1 MPLRVHRQPDPS
13 PPPVPGFEDAHR
25 LWDPLHHRWTVRIAP
40 GELFVT
46 PHDESVSTI
55 LGTSLSICMRDP
67 VLRIGGMNHFI
78 LPLQTN
84 AETGTAARDSKEAL
98 QYGRSMMER
107 LLREVLKLGAKRERL
122 KAKMYGGGRHLQLGN
137 DTSETTI
144 AFARRFLREQGVP
157 VVAEKLGAGYPRRLM
172 YFPSTGLALMDRL
185 PNRLVAAVA
194 KREMQYVQ
202 SLIQPSAAGAAIRIN

>member
-1 MPLRVHRQPDPS
+1 MPLHLHRHPDPA

-25 LWDPLHHRWTVRIAP
+25 LWDPLHHRWTVRIVP
-40 GELFVT
+40 GELFAT
-46 PHDESVSTI
+46 PHDESISTI
-55 LGTSLSICMRDP
+55 LGSSLSVCVRDP

-78 LPLQTN
+78 LPLQIN
-84 AETGTAARDSKEAL
+84 EATGITTRDTKEAM
-98 QYGRSMMER
+98 QYGRSVMER
-107 LLREVLKLGAKRERL
+107 LLREVLKLGASRERL
-122 KAKMYGGGRHLQLGN
+122 KAKMYGGGRHMQLGN
-137 DTSETTI
+137 DASETTI

-172 YFPSTGLALMDRL
+172 YFPSSGLALMDRL

-202 SLIQPSAAGAAIRIN
+202 SLMQPSSVSVADRVN